1 MYLSVFLS
9 VSPGSQTPKW
19 EDVSS
24 SRGDADKEMAV
35 VAFHCFACF
44 AVIVRFS
51 VIVRLFACL
60 LLYIVSDN

>member
-1 MYLSVFLS
+1 MYLSVFVS
-9 VSPGSQTPKW
+9 VSPGSLAPKW
-19 EDVSS
+19 EDDSS

-51 VIVRLFACL
+51 VIVRLIAK
-60 LLYIVSDN
+60 I

>member
-35 VAFHCFACF
+35 VAFHCFA
-44 AVIVRFS
+44 VIVRFS